1 MSYKS
6 VPSRAYA
13 FMGGASDTQMGF
25 LIGLTLA
32 IFYAILGMPV
42 AMLADRTNRRN
53 IISLAT
59 TIWTELGRSYV
70 LAFK

>member
-1 MSYKS
+1 
-6 VPSRAYA
+6 
-13 FMGGASDTQMGF
+13 
-25 LIGLTLA
+25 LA
-32 IFYAILGMPV
+32 IFYATLGMPV

-53 IISLAT
+53 IISLAA